1 MTVPTARTQA
11 GGRQASADKETD
23 AERARRFE
31 RDVLGYR
38 RRMHSAALRLTR
50 NPEDAEDLVQE
61 TYAKAYKSFHQYRD
75 GTNLWG
81 WLHRIMTN
89 AFITSYRKKQTEPP
103 HCAASQIEDWQLARA
118 AGHTSAGLASAEAQ
132 ALHHVPDPE
141 LLDALR
147 ETPAEFV
154 KVVYLADV
162 EGLHY
167 REISQLLGI
176 PHGTVTSRLHRGR
189 RRLRTLLAEYGRRR
203 GLAPAGTATMRCQTD
218 GQ

>member
-1 MTVPTARTQA
+1 MTAPPDTPSMLPQAPTDTETVEERTQ
-11 GGRQASADKETD
+11 
-23 AERARRFE
+23 RFE
-31 RDVLGYR
+31 RDALAYR

-61 TYAKAYKSFHQYRD
+61 TYAKAYKAFHQFQR

-89 AFITSYRKKQTEPP
+89 AYITSYRKRQTELP
-103 HCAASQIEDWQLARA
+103 HVGAVEIEDWQLARA
-118 AGHTSAGLASAEAQ
+118 AGHTSSGLTSAETQ
-132 ALHHVPDPE
+132 VLHHIPEPE

-147 ETPAEFV
+147 DTPKDFV

-176 PHGTVTSRLHRGR
+176 PRGTVTSRLHRGR
-189 RRLRTLLAEYGRRR
+189 RRLRTLLADYGRRH
-203 GLAPAGTATMRCQTD
+203 GLAPAHHGTHPDPPCL
-218 GQ
+218 

>member
-1 MTVPTARTQA
+1 MTAPP
-11 GGRQASADKETD
+11 ASTGPMGPQGLTDEETTE
-23 AERARRFE
+23 ERARRFE
-31 RDVLGYR
+31 RDAVAYR

-61 TYAKAYKSFHQYRD
+61 TYAKAYKAFHQFQA

-89 AFITSYRKKQTEPP
+89 AYITSYRKKQTELP
-103 HCAASQIEDWQLARA
+103 HTGATEIEDWQLARA
-118 AGHTSAGLASAEAQ
+118 AGHTSTGLASAEAQ
-132 ALHHVPDPE
+132 VLNRIPEPE

-154 KVVYLADV
+154 KVVYLADI

-176 PHGTVTSRLHRGR
+176 PAGTVTSRLHRGR
-189 RRLRTLLAEYGRRR
+189 RRLRTLLADYGRDR
-203 GLAPAGTATMRCQTD
+203 GLAPAAPPSTR
-218 GQ
+218 